1 MGSAFQPQ
9 PFSETIV
16 NAAVEAE
23 LEAEEEIIEEE
34 ILVEELTEQQPPQE
48 AEVLEEVLELE
59 GEIEP
64 AQEVAVDE
72 VAPGDCQVLEGLPPT
87 KKIAPTFAAS
97 YPGSGAKMSWNL
109 ITGLTGIQTGDDHRI
124 NDVAWDESITV
135 KTHYPHKEG
144 NPNIGG
150 MMERTEGEPGLKFSF
165 PRAFV
170 MIRHPMNAIPGYH
183 NYLYEQKNG
192 LAGHS
197 TRAPLDEWLKWRNA
211 NFGTWSCYILRFLCT
226 VSFSHLTHF
235 SHKHQCM
242 STKILALCIRHSI
255 KCT

>member
-1 MGSAFQPQ
+1 M
-9 PFSETIV
+9 
-16 NAAVEAE
+16 
-23 LEAEEEIIEEE
+23 EAEEENIEVIVQEE
-34 ILVEELTEQQPPQE
+34 VLEELTEQQSPQE

-64 AQEVAVDE
+64 VQEVIVDE
-72 VAPGDCQVLEGLPPT
+72 AASGDCQVLQGLPPT

-124 NDVAWDESITV
+124 NEVAWDESITV
-135 KTHYPHKEG
+135 KTHFPHKEG
-144 NPNIGG
+144 NPNIGS

-183 NYLYEQKNG
+183 NYLYEQKKG

-197 TRAPLDEWLKWRNA
+197 TRAPLGEWLQWRNA
-211 NFGTWSCYILRFLCT
+211 NFGTYRDDLDFSTHGLVVLFYDLFSQMQYVTSCHMCFI
-226 VSFSHLTHF
+226 FSLLHE
-235 SHKHQCM
+235 
-242 STKILALCIRHSI
+242 
-255 KCT
+255 